1 MGWLSFKRQENRKYL
16 FKEGDLSIEYDESG
30 LLKVYQKDK
39 VVHAKQFPSAT
50 KAMMGVEPIYN
61 KYKA

>member
-1 MGWLSFKRQENRKYL
+1 MGWLSFKRQENGNYL

-30 LLKVYQKDK
+30 LLKVYKKDE
-39 VVHAKQFPSAT
+39 VVHVKQFPSAV

-61 KYKA
+61 KYRA

>member
-1 MGWLSFKRQENRKYL
+1 MSWLSFKRQENGKYL

-39 VVHAKQFPSAT
+39 VVHAKQFSSAT

>member
-1 MGWLSFKRQENRKYL
+1 MGWLSFKRQENGKYL

-30 LLKVYQKDK
+30 LLKVYKKDK
-39 VVHAKQFPSAT
+39 VVHAKQFPPAA